1 MKKEAVVKYPNSA
14 NLFQFC
20 RKVLDHKFGGIRVI
34 DQDVGQILGF
44 DPADCS
50 HWKKGKKN
58 IKSIQAVKSIAN
70 HLGVDEKLIVDVAS
84 GEVSDWEAF
93 HEYSGYGSF
102 DLDENLFDT
111 AKKEFYQKFA
121 NTWTRD
127 REQELRSY
135 FTVDHRAIE
144 AVVQSIHEKIQF
156 NEAPLYLP
164 EIVSAYRGLKIQP
177 VDVDSAENH
186 KPVAK
191 AEEGADGSFTISYP
205 SDEKMRPF
213 MRFLIAKSMAP
224 YFFSK
229 SNINLSDDLGSYKN
243 KVADVYNNIFAAKLL
258 TPATLLRKEIS
269 RVNVSKDVVAQ
280 LAETFWVSKTFMN
293 LRLKVILQNPLN

>member
-1 MKKEAVVKYPNSA
+1 MKKEVAVKYPNSA

-84 GEVSDWEAF
+84 GEVTDWEAF

-102 DLDENLFDT
+102 DLDESLFDT

-121 NTWTRD
+121 NTWTREK
-127 REQELRSY
+127 EQEFRSY
-135 FTVDHRAIE
+135 FAVNHQAIDRA
-144 AVVQSIHEKIQF
+144 VSKIHEKINF

-177 VDVDSAENH
+177 QDVASAEDH
-186 KPVAK
+186 KPVATSER
-191 AEEGADGSFTISYP
+191 AADGSLTISYP

-224 YFFSK
+224 FFFEQSQ
-229 SNINLSDDLGSYKN
+229 ITIPDDLGSYKDR
-243 KVADVYNNIFAAKLL
+243 VADVYANIFASKLL
-258 TPATLLRKEIS
+258 TPAHLLRKEMS
-269 RVNVSKDVVAQ
+269 RVDVAKDVVAQ

-293 LRLKVILQNPLN
+293 LRLKDILQNPLN